1 MTVPELLRALKY
13 RCPRSGREVET
24 SIRTDDG
31 TLGEMYRMML
41 SFWCPH
47 CNDSH
52 RVRASDA
59 YIDAASIDPS
69 EDDTAPDDVACPRAL
84 A

>member
-1 MTVPELLRALKY
+1 MEMTVPELLRVLKY
-13 RCPRSGREVET
+13 RCPHSGREVET

-59 YIDAASIDPS
+59 YIDAAPIAAGDESGYS
-69 EDDTAPDDVACPRAL
+69 REL

>member
-1 MTVPELLRALKY
+1 MTVPELLRVLKY
-13 RCPRSGREVET
+13 RCPHSGREVET

-52 RVRASDA
+52 RIKASDA
-59 YIDAASIDPS
+59 YIDAVSIDPS
-69 EDDTAPDDVACPRAL
+69 EDVAATDDAASSRAL